1 MCLYIVRIVMNSSWG
16 TGRSGKHS
24 EGQVRKVSAPKP
36 EWQVTVK
43 VTTSLG
49 VDYTYEPCGAFT
61 VYEATEK
68 VEEWSH
74 LRGLYAAT
82 LETSL

>member
-1 MCLYIVRIVMNSSWG
+1 MSSSWG
-16 TGRSGKHS
+16 TGRSGKHT

-49 VDYTYEPCGAFT
+49 VDYTYNPVEPSL
-61 VYEATEK
+61 YMK
-68 VEEWSH
+68 P
-74 LRGLYAAT
+74 LRRWRSGVI
-82 LETSL
+82 